1 MSLELA
7 RKRARLFFQYHKL
20 SLPVDIEKILNSYA
34 SVEETYIPIEGD
46 AICINNIEMPHIIIK
61 SNMSPYR
68 KRFTYA
74 HELAHLQIPSH
85 TGMISC
91 TTEFSDSIDMSA
103 YYKMEQEA
111 NAFAAELLMPSD
123 WLASLISTHMIIS
136 RQEVR
141 LGTLFRAT
149 DFLLRTI
156 GSHLRSTCSYLFFV
170 FAQYSRIFIDPVSI
184 QNAVCA

>member
-123 WLASLISTHMIIS
+123 WLASLISTHTNLADLIDYIMEKANVSFSAVVYNIIP
-136 RQEVR
+136 
-141 LGTLFRAT
+141 
-149 DFLLRTI
+149 LLSPNHLCWHTHFSNRTWCF
-156 GSHLRSTCSYLFFV
+156 GSADNISP
-170 FAQYSRIFIDPVSI
+170 I
-184 QNAVCA
+184 